1 MVNKL
6 GWNPW
11 EKEAEGGV
19 QEKTMQGWFYRVQLR
34 CKWWKRDWEPLR
46 NTELRKAL
54 PKLRC
59 SMLCALAAVV
69 TAPAVCLVLPQQC
82 FFRQCGWGR
91 RKKHHLKN
99 DLFPYMCF
107 DHRQSSEEKLS
118 FSEAI
123 FFFFFFSLPVFVAA
137 PESCHALASLI
148 LIPWQFICQS
158 LPLDLQYDCFHP
170 SLLFCPSIID
180 YKSPGN
186 VELCFFF
193 LKQNLKEFIVLYYLR
208 MYFCHFCFFL
218 LLCEWPHNRNKNLT
232 DEEKWNNQASNCHQ
246 IM

>member
-1 MVNKL
+1 M
-6 GWNPW
+6 
-11 EKEAEGGV
+11 E
-19 QEKTMQGWFYRVQLR
+19 
-34 CKWWKRDWEPLR
+34 
-46 NTELRKAL
+46 
-54 PKLRC
+54 
-59 SMLCALAAVV
+59 S
-69 TAPAVCLVLPQQC
+69 
-82 FFRQCGWGR
+82 R
-91 RKKHHLKN
+91 RKPCKGGFTEYSWGTSGGKEIENLWGAQSWERLCQN
-99 DLFPYMCF
+99 YVVLCFVLWQLLSLLLLSALFFP
-107 DHRQSSEEKLS
+107 SSVSSDSVAGEEGKS
-118 FSEAI
+118 TTWKMTFSPTCVLI
-123 FFFFFFSLPVFVAA
+123 TDSPVKRNCPFLRPFFFFFFSLPVFVAA

>member
-1 MVNKL
+1 MK
-6 GWNPW
+6 
-11 EKEAEGGV
+11 
-19 QEKTMQGWFYRVQLR
+19 
-34 CKWWKRDWEPLR
+34 PLR
-46 NTELRKAL
+46 KGSRGWSPGENHARVVLQSTVEVQVVEKRLRTSEEHRVEKGSAKITLFYAL
-54 PKLRC
+54 CFGSCCHC
-59 SMLCALAAVV
+59 SCCLPCSS
-69 TAPAVCLVLPQQC
+69 PAVFLQTVWLGKKEKAPLEKWPFPLHVFWSQTVQWREIVL
-82 FFRQCGWGR
+82 FWG
-91 RKKHHLKN
+91 H
-99 DLFPYMCF
+99 
-107 DHRQSSEEKLS
+107 
-118 FSEAI
+118 